1 MWNAEMKKLKD
12 AYDESLRETFDMKKW
27 KAQNYHR
34 VVTISDLGEIKRT
47 GLSGDALKEVGSA
60 VTQIPADFNIHPQI
74 KKIYDARRQS
84 IETGEG
90 IDYGTAE
97 ALAFGSLLQEGFN
110 VRLSGQDVERGTF
123 SHRHAVLVDQKT
135 EKKYMPL
142 RNLLKKGD

>member
-1 MWNAEMKKLKD
+1 M
-12 AYDESLRETFDMKKW
+12 RKW

-47 GLSGDALKEVGSA
+47 GLSKESLQEVGREITS
-60 VTQIPADFNIHPQI
+60 IPKDFNIHPQI

-110 VRLSGQDVERGTF
+110 IRLSGQDVERGTF
-123 SHRHAVLVDQKT
+123 SHRHSVLVDQKT
-135 EKKYMPL
+135 
-142 RNLLKKGD
+142 

>member
-1 MWNAEMKKLKD
+1 M
-12 AYDESLRETFDMKKW
+12 
-27 KAQNYHR
+27 
-34 VVTISDLGEIKRT
+34 
-47 GLSGDALKEVGSA
+47 KEVGGA
-60 VTQIPADFNIHPQI
+60 ITQVPQDFNIHPQI

-90 IDYGTAE
+90 IDFGTAE

-123 SHRHAVLVDQKT
+123 SHRHSILVDQKT
-135 EKKYMPL
+135 EQKYMPL